1 MQKIQVKANF
11 MKYQIF
17 KHNITIEN
25 KIIETYGINI
35 YENEVLV
42 DKLYDIS
49 TDYNAISQL
58 VDSLNKDRIEFIH
71 LDSIL
76 EDYYLD
82 NV

>member
-1 MQKIQVKANF
+1 

-49 TDYNAISQL
+49 TDYKALSHL
-58 VDSLNKDRIEFIH
+58 VDSLNKDRIALIH
-71 LDSIL
+71 FDSML
-76 EDYYLD
+76 EDFYLD

>member
-1 MQKIQVKANF
+1 

-17 KHNITIEN
+17 KHQITIEN

-35 YENEVLV
+35 YENKVLI

-49 TDYNAISQL
+49 TDYNALSHL
-58 VDSLNKDRIEFIH
+58 VDSLNKDRIALIH
-71 LDSIL
+71 FDSIL
-76 EDYYLD
+76 EDFYLD

>member
-1 MQKIQVKANF
+1 

-17 KHNITIEN
+17 KHHITIE
-25 KIIETYGINI
+25 KTLVETYGINI
-35 YENEVLV
+35 FENEVLV

-71 LDSIL
+71 FDSIL
-76 EDYYLD
+76 EDFYLD